1 LPPAKINPGRCP
13 KKESGLQAFVR
24 QYRDFMQII
33 LLAAAAI
40 NLVVTGDVGTSVVLA
55 GLTVFN
61 AVSGAAA
68 PGGALRAIDSSARPR
83 SWRTFGRRH
92 LRRHLSRPGCH
103 PGGVA

>member
-40 NLVVTGDVGTSVVLA
+40 NLVVTGDVGTRVVRFARLIHRRVRVLGGPSA
-55 GLTVFN
+55 GAT
-61 AVSGAAA
+61 SGGISAALVA
-68 PGGALRAIDSSARPR
+68 TQVVWHDHRTSRRTRHDRRSACR
-83 SWRTFGRRH
+83 
-92 LRRHLSRPGCH
+92 
-103 PGGVA
+103 